1 MTETLADLSPAYFAA
16 VMATGIVSIATLLLG
31 MPTIAHALFWLNLAL
46 YATLGILYLA
56 RLVRHGGRVL
66 ADLGDHNRGVG
77 FFSTVAATCV
87 LGSQFILVRGDVRV
101 AWGLWA
107 LGIVLWLT
115 LIYAIFALLTV
126 KGEKPSLA
134 DGLNGGWL
142 LSVVATQ
149 SVAVLGNLLVPS
161 AAGQG
166 REAIVFF
173 CLAMWLGG
181 GMLYVW
187 IISLIFY
194 RYTFFPITPAKLA
207 APYWINMGA
216 MAISTLAGAGLV
228 ANGPYSPLLRDLLPF
243 VKGVTILCW
252 ATATWWIP
260 MLLLLGGWRHI
271 DQRFPLVYDPSYWG
285 AVFPL
290 GMYTVCT
297 FRLAETLGLPFLV
310 VIPQVAVY
318 VALSAWLLT
327 ATGLVLN
334 LLWRGKRD

>member
-1 MTETLADLSPAYFAA
+1 MKETLADLSPAYFAA
-16 VMATGIVSIATLLLG
+16 VMATGIVSIAALLLG
-31 MPTIAHALFWLNLAL
+31 MPAIAHALFWLNFAL
-46 YATLGILYLA
+46 YVTLWALYLA
-56 RLVRHGGRVL
+56 RLARHGGRVL
-66 ADLGDHNRGVG
+66 ADLGDHGRGVG
-77 FFSTVAATCV
+77 FFTMVAGTCV
-87 LGSQFILVRGDVRV
+87 LGSQFVLVRGDPRV
-101 AWGLWA
+101 AAWLWY
-107 LGIVLWLT
+107 LGIALWLALT
-115 LIYAIFALLTV
+115 YSIFTLLTV
-126 KGEKPSLA
+126 KGEKPTLA

-161 AAGQG
+161 VMGEG
-166 REAIVFF
+166 REGIVFF

-194 RYTFFPITPAKLA
+194 RYTFFPLTAAKLA

-228 ANGPYSPLLRDLLPF
+228 ANGPNSSLLRELMPF

-260 MLLLLGGWRHI
+260 ILLLLGGWRHI

-297 FRLAETLGLPFLV
+297 FRLAGTLGLPFLLA
-310 VIPQVAVY
+310 IPRVTVY
-318 VALSAWLLT
+318 VALAAWLLT

-334 LLWRGKRD
+334 LLRRDKTD